1 MSPSIVPC
9 RFDGRRIDSISR
21 AELDILSA
29 MDTALSRS
37 QIAAWRG
44 AIFAIFFA
52 TGLGFATWASR
63 VPAVKANL
71 GVDDFELG
79 LLLFALGGASIIGLS
94 LAHVV
99 LARWGARRGLLM
111 GLGAYAVGF
120 VLVGLGVDTFASF
133 ALAAAGLAILG
144 IGMGATDV
152 MMNVEGAAVE
162 QATGKTIMPLF
173 HALFSLGTV
182 AGAGVGVAM
191 TFWHVGVAPHL
202 WLLGAV
208 VVVGGAIAVAFVP
221 AREATE
227 DTQADAPTRRERFAA
242 ILAVWRDPRTYAI
255 GAIMLGMAF
264 AEGGANDWLP
274 LAVVDGHDGTE
285 AQGAIALTV
294 FSVAMTAVRAL
305 GGPLVDRFGRVWTL
319 RILAVTA
326 VTGLVVFILAPSY
339 TVALVGVALW
349 GMGASLGFPLGMS
362 AAADDP
368 TKAAA
373 SVSAAATIGYVAF
386 LCGPPILGWISH
398 QIGLLPTLWILVAL
412 IALSGFASGAAKPIA
427 GSKVGAG
434 HQSSH

>member
-1 MSPSIVPC
+1 
-9 RFDGRRIDSISR
+9 
-21 AELDILSA
+21 
-29 MDTALSRS
+29 MDTALTRA
-37 QIAAWRG
+37 QVVHWRN

-71 GVDDFELG
+71 GINDFQVG
-79 LLLFALGGASIIGLS
+79 LLLFASGAASILGLS
-94 LAHVV
+94 LSNVI
-99 LARWGARRGLLM
+99 LARLGARKGLLT
-111 GLGAYAVGF
+111 GIAIFATGI
-120 VLVGLGVDTFASF
+120 VLVGLGAQTLTSY
-133 ALAAAGLAILG
+133 ALTAIGLALMG

-173 HALFSLGTV
+173 HAFFSLGTV
-182 AGAGVGVAM
+182 AGAGIGVAMAAWGVGVA
-191 TFWHVGVAPHL
+191 WHL
-202 WLLGAV
+202 WMLGAAV
-208 VVVGGAIAVAFVP
+208 IAVGIAAVAFVP
-221 AREATE
+221 AREVNDDE
-227 DTQADAPTRRERFAA
+227 PVDRPSRRERFAA
-242 ILAVWRDPRTYAI
+242 AAAVWRDPRTYTI

-294 FSVAMTAVRAL
+294 FSVAMTAVRAV

-319 RILAVTA
+319 RILAITA
-326 VTGLVVFILAPSY
+326 ATGLIVFILAP
-339 TVALVGVALW
+339 TIPVAMVGVALW

-398 QIGLLPTLWILVAL
+398 EIGLLPTLWIIVGL

-434 HQSSH
+434 HRSAH

>member
-1 MSPSIVPC
+1 
-9 RFDGRRIDSISR
+9 
-21 AELDILSA
+21 
-29 MDTALSRS
+29 MDTVLTRT
-37 QIAAWRG
+37 QLVAWRT
-44 AIFAIFFA
+44 AIFVVFFA
-52 TGLGFATWASR
+52 TGLGFATWAAR
-63 VPAVKANL
+63 VPSVKANL
-71 GVDDFELG
+71 GINDFEVG
-79 LLLFALGGASIIGLS
+79 LLLFASGAASILGLS
-94 LAHVV
+94 LANVV

-111 GLGAYAVGF
+111 GLATFAIGI
-120 VLVGLGVDTFASF
+120 VLVGFGADITASF
-133 ALAAAGLAILG
+133 ALTATGLAVMGL
-144 IGMGATDV
+144 GMGATDV
-152 MMNVEGAAVE
+152 MMNVEGAAIE
-162 QATGKTIMPLF
+162 QASGKTIMPLF

-191 TFWHVGVAPHL
+191 AAWQVGVAPHL
-202 WLLGAV
+202 WIVGCL
-208 VVVGGAIAVAFVP
+208 VVVGGAVAVTFVP
-221 AREATE
+221 
-227 DTQADAPTRRERFAA
+227 RREVNEDPTDAADTPSRREKFAA
-242 ILAVWRDPRTYAI
+242 AIAVWRDPRTYAI

-274 LAVVDGHDGTE
+274 LSVVDGHGGTE

-319 RILAVTA
+319 RILAILA
-326 VTGLVVFILAPSY
+326 GGGLVIFILAPSMPI
-339 TVALVGVALW
+339 ALIGVALW

-368 TKAAA
+368 KKAAA

-427 GSKVGAG
+427 GSQVGAG
-434 HQSSH
+434 HHH

>member
-1 MSPSIVPC
+1 
-9 RFDGRRIDSISR
+9 
-21 AELDILSA
+21 
-29 MDTALSRS
+29 MDTALTRR
-37 QIAAWRG
+37 QLVAWRT
-44 AIFAIFFA
+44 AIFVIFFA

-63 VPAVKANL
+63 VPSVKAGL
-71 GVDDFELG
+71 GINDFEVG
-79 LLLFALGGASIIGLS
+79 LLLFASGGASIIGLS
-94 LAHVV
+94 LANVL

-111 GLGAYAVGF
+111 GIATLAAGILLTGFGAQ
-120 VLVGLGVDTFASF
+120 FAESF
-133 ALAAAGLAILG
+133 ALTAVGLAIMGL
-144 IGMGATDV
+144 GMGATDV
-152 MMNVEGAAVE
+152 MMNVEGAAIE
-162 QATGKTIMPLF
+162 QATGKTLMPLF

-191 TFWHVGVAPHL
+191 TVWQVGVAPHL
-202 WLLGAV
+202 WSMGLLLVA
-208 VVVGGAIAVAFVP
+208 GGAIAVAFVP
-221 AREATE
+221 RREATE
-227 DTQADAPTRRERFAA
+227 DPTGAAEAPTRREKFAA
-242 ILAVWRDPRTYAI
+242 IVAVWKDPRTYAL

-274 LAVVDGHDGTE
+274 LAVVDGHAGTE

-319 RILAVTA
+319 RILAVLA
-326 VTGLVVFILAPSY
+326 CSGLVIFILAPS
-339 TVALVGVALW
+339 VPIALVGVALW
-349 GMGASLGFPLGMS
+349 GMGASLGFPIGMS

-398 QIGLLPTLWILVAL
+398 QIGLLPTLWILVGL

-434 HQSSH
+434 HAHH

>member
-1 MSPSIVPC
+1 
-9 RFDGRRIDSISR
+9 
-21 AELDILSA
+21 

-37 QIAAWRG
+37 QIVAWRT
-44 AIFAIFFA
+44 AIFVIFFA

-63 VPAVKANL
+63 VPSVKANL
-71 GVDDFELG
+71 GINDFEVG
-79 LLLFALGGASIIGLS
+79 LLLFASGAASIIGLS
-94 LAHVV
+94 LANVI
-99 LARWGARRGLLM
+99 LARWGAKRGLLL
-111 GLGAYAVGF
+111 GLAIFAVGIA
-120 VLVGLGVDTFASF
+120 LVGIGADTTKVF
-133 ALAAAGLAILG
+133 ALTAAGLALMG
-144 IGMGATDV
+144 LGMGATDV

-173 HALFSLGTV
+173 HAFFSLGTV
-182 AGAGVGVAM
+182 AGAGIGVAM
-191 TFWHVGVAPHL
+191 AAWQVGVSIHL
-202 WLLGAV
+202 WIIGAV
-208 VVVGGAIAVAFVP
+208 VVAGGAVAVAFVP
-221 AREATE
+221 VREAND
-227 DTQADAPTRRERFAA
+227 DTAADAPTRRERFIAA
-242 ILAVWRDPRTYAI
+242 AAVWRDPRTYAI

-274 LAVVDGHDGTE
+274 LAVVDGHGGTE

-294 FSVAMTAVRAL
+294 FSIAMTVVRAL

-326 VTGLVVFILAPSY
+326 CTGLVLFILAPS
-339 TVALVGVALW
+339 VPIALIGVALW

-368 TKAAA
+368 AKAAA

-398 QIGLLPTLWILVAL
+398 EIGLLPTLWILVGL
-412 IALSGFASGAAKPIA
+412 IALSGFASSAAKPIA

-434 HQSSH
+434 HLAP

>member
-1 MSPSIVPC
+1 
-9 RFDGRRIDSISR
+9 
-21 AELDILSA
+21 

-37 QIAAWRG
+37 QIVAWRT
-44 AIFAIFFA
+44 AIFVIFFA

-63 VPAVKANL
+63 VPSVKANL
-71 GVDDFELG
+71 GINDFEVG
-79 LLLFALGGASIIGLS
+79 LLLFASGAASIIGLS
-94 LAHVV
+94 LANVI
-99 LARWGARRGLLM
+99 LARWGARRGLLL
-111 GLGAYAVGF
+111 GLAIFAVGIA
-120 VLVGLGVDTFASF
+120 LVGIGADTTKVF
-133 ALAAAGLAILG
+133 ALTAAGLALMG
-144 IGMGATDV
+144 LGMGATDV

-173 HALFSLGTV
+173 HAFFSLGTV
-182 AGAGVGVAM
+182 AGAGIGVAM
-191 TFWHVGVAPHL
+191 AAWQVGVSIHL
-202 WLLGAV
+202 WIIGAV
-208 VVVGGAIAVAFVP
+208 VVAGGAVAVAFVP
-221 AREATE
+221 VREAND
-227 DTQADAPTRRERFAA
+227 DTAADAPTRRERFIAA
-242 ILAVWRDPRTYAI
+242 AAVWRDPRTYAI

-274 LAVVDGHDGTE
+274 LAVVDGHGGTE

-294 FSVAMTAVRAL
+294 FSIAMTVVRAL

-326 VTGLVVFILAPSY
+326 CTGLVLFILAPS
-339 TVALVGVALW
+339 VPIALIGVALW

-368 TKAAA
+368 AKAAA

-398 QIGLLPTLWILVAL
+398 EIGLLPTLWILVGL
-412 IALSGFASGAAKPIA
+412 IALSGFASSAAKPIA

-434 HQSSH
+434 HLAP